1 MWNLP
6 GENVFAVSVDIAVCL
21 EKGGECVV
29 NVNVLDRVKFP
40 KTDCVWSSNF
50 TQTSRLQ
57 ENSSTTLL
65 LLHFTVASIVANPI
79 EFLLS

>member
-1 MWNLP
+1 MWNLL

-21 EKGGECVV
+21 EEGGECVV

-50 TQTSRLQ
+50 IQTSRL
-57 ENSSTTLL
+57 
-65 LLHFTVASIVANPI
+65 
-79 EFLLS
+79 